1 MDTRDLLQRID
12 LRALA
17 VSAGAKFPSMKN
29 SSACPLHKGNNP
41 TSFHIYTGSDGIP
54 RWHCFTGCR
63 RGGDAIGFY
72 MAWQGVDFRTAVREL
87 QELAGNPPAIAT
99 TSTAP
104 APDKGLA
111 PSEKWQARC
120 QDFLRFAQDELWG
133 NTEALRYLT
142 EMRGLNTMTIGSWGL
157 GYNPR
162 DVWDTE
168 AVYGLDAGKRV
179 WLPQGIVIPG
189 WRDDA
194 LYYVKIRRPI
204 GEDMLACG
212 FTPTRPD
219 LLPNVKYASIRGGRQ
234 VAFGETH
241 LAQRSVLVLVEGEFD
256 AMLLHQVCGAHVDVL
271 TLGGA
276 ATRLTTNDLMTLAT
290 YQRIIAAHDND
301 QAGERARALLAQ
313 VSDRITSWPPSAK
326 DVTAMWREGG
336 DGGLRRWLAGAQA
349 AAMPP
354 APAPVTG
361 VVYERL
367 DLNDMDAGWQ
377 VHEH

>member
-1 MDTRDLLQRID
+1 MVDTRDLLQRINLRD
-12 LRALA
+12 LAE
-17 VSAGAKFPSMKN
+17 SAGAKFPGMKN

-63 RGGDAIGFY
+63 TGGDAIKFY
-72 MAWQGVDFRTAVREL
+72 MTWQGVDFRTAIREL
-87 QELAGNPPAIAT
+87 EEYAGKLPAIAT
-99 TSTAP
+99 GSTAP
-104 APDKGLA
+104 LPEERVA

-120 QDFLRFAQDELWG
+120 QEFLRFAQDELWG
-133 NTEALRYLT
+133 NDAALRYLT
-142 EMRGLNTMTIGSWGL
+142 EMRGLNTATIGSWGL

-168 AVYGLDAGKRV
+168 GVYGLDEGKKV

-189 WRDDA
+189 WRNDA

-212 FTPTRPD
+212 FVPTRPD

-241 LAQRSVLVLVEGEFD
+241 LAQRSTLVLVEGEFD
-256 AMLLHQVCGAHVDVL
+256 AMLLHQVCGTRVDVL

-276 ATRLTTNDLMTLAT
+276 AARLTTGDLMTLAT
-290 YQRIIAAHDND
+290 YQRIIAAHDSD
-301 QAGERARALLAQ
+301 QAGDRARVLLAQ
-313 VSDRITSWPPSAK
+313 VSGRIIAHPPTAK

-336 DGGLRRWLAGAQA
+336 DIELHRWIAGA
-349 AAMPP
+349 PVVVTP
-354 APAPVTG
+354 PAPVTQ
-361 VVYERL
+361 VVIERL
-367 DLNDMDAGWQ
+367 DLNSDEGWQ

>member
-17 VSAGAKFPSMKN
+17 ESAGAKFAGMKN
-29 SSACPLHKGNNP
+29 SSACPIHKGNNP
-41 TSFHIYTGSDGIP
+41 TSFHIYMGSDGIP

-72 MAWQGVDFRTAVREL
+72 MAWQGVDFPTAVREL
-87 QELAGNPPAIAT
+87 QDLAGNPPAIAT

-104 APDKGLA
+104 PPEQRLA

-120 QDFLRFAQDELWG
+120 QDFLRYTQDELWQ
-133 NTEALRYLT
+133 NEEALSYLT
-142 EMRGLNTMTIGSWGL
+142 QMRGLNTETIGSWGL

-162 DVWDTE
+162 DVWDVE
-168 AVYGLDAGKRV
+168 AEYSLDTGKRV
-179 WLPQGIVIPG
+179 WLPQGIIIPG
-189 WRDDA
+189 WRHDA

-204 GEDMLACG
+204 GEDMIACG
-212 FTPTRPD
+212 FIPTRPD

-241 LAQRSVLVLVEGEFD
+241 LARRSTLVLVEGEFD
-256 AMLLHQVCGAHVDVL
+256 AMLLHQVCGKMVDVL

-276 ATRLTTNDLMTLAT
+276 AARLTTSDLMTLAT

-313 VSDRITSWPPSAK
+313 VSDRITTLPPTEK
-326 DVTAMWREGG
+326 DITAMWRAGG
-336 DGGLRRWLAGAQA
+336 DRQLHQWLASARSA
-349 AAMPP
+349 TV
-354 APAPVTG
+354 APAPTAQ
-361 VVYERL
+361 VVIERL
-367 DLNDMDAGWQ
+367 DLNGDDGWQ
-377 VHEH
+377 RINDH